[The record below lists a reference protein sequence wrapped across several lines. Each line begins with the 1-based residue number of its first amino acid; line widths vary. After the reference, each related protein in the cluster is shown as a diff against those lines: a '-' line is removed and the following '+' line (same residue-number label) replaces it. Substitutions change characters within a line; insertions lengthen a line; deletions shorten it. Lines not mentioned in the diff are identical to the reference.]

1 MYGLLN
7 CMVPYST
14 VPYNSIIYRL
24 VSCRTNQYTIE
35 LYGAVLYGTIHFVP
49 YGTTLNFSNLGSTVP
64 YRYRTVRCGLSELR
78 NTVRYRTVP
87 ITFF

>member
-14 VPYNSIIYRL
+14 VLYSSIIYRL
-24 VSCRTNQYTIE
+24 VSCSTNQYTIKF
-35 LYGAVLYGTIHFVP
+35 YCTILYGTIHFVP

-64 YRYRTVRCGLSELR
+64 VPYGTMRFIRTS
-78 NTVRYRTVP
+78 
-87 ITFF
+87 